1 MTLNTFE
8 GRDVAQATM
17 RIVGA
22 GDGLSNP
29 LGIQPVE
36 YHVGDTVRLV
46 VEGHV
51 SRVAHDPIKDTD
63 LLQRVHTVKA
73 DLVVIVDVDTVAGV
87 LEDQRAAIEAAQGV
101 QRLPLDGE

>member
-1 MTLNTFE
+1 MTMSTFE

-29 LGIQPVE
+29 LAIQPAE

-51 SRVAHDPIKDTD
+51 QRVAHDPIKETD

-73 DLVVIVDVDTVAGV
+73 DLVVIVDVDAVSELLA
-87 LEDQRAAIEAAQGV
+87 DQRAAIEAAQGV
-101 QRLPLDGE
+101 QRLPL